1 MDEPGV
7 VADVPRSNLGGG
19 DPSDCGGR
27 SVTGRSLLS
36 CLAALSFLPPLPFL
50 THHHRPCCTRSR
62 EVAKTFSTVVVLAP
76 VHKSTQATESIV
88 HDPCGRKNSNKH
100 RQLSKFNPTE
110 DPDPN
115 QRCKIM
121 LYSLMICL
129 HSGLSILNM
138 RDGGRRGGQ
147 YGKANDDGPSQW
159 PEKNYQ

>member
-27 SVTGRSLLS
+27 SVTGSKGRLLS
-36 CLAALSFLPPLPFL
+36 CLPALSFLPPLPFL
-50 THHHRPCCTRSR
+50 THRHWPCCTRSR

-100 RQLSKFNPTE
+100 RQLSKFNPRE
-110 DPDPN
+110 YPHPN
-115 QRCKIM
+115 QRYKIM
-121 LYSLMICL
+121 LFSDRLARWVGHIEYE
-129 HSGLSILNM
+129 
-138 RDGGRRGGQ
+138 RGGQ
-147 YGKANDDGPSQW
+147 YGKADDGPSQW